1 MLKSASYVTDKHVQ
15 DLSVPMYNSVSA
27 CSTSAFVSCFIDE
40 KYLHFLCTL
49 SLFCLFSSL
58 LHSVI
63 LKAWLSKVLFVSFT
77 ANPICFISI
86 ETGCG

>member
-15 DLSVPMYNSVSA
+15 DLLVPMYNSVSA

-49 SLFCLFSSL
+49 CLFCLFSSAFRDSQSL
-58 LHSVI
+58 AKQSFICLI
-63 LKAWLSKVLFVSFT
+63 YSKPNLFH
-77 ANPICFISI
+77 
-86 ETGCG
+86 